1 MISFIDQFL
10 NIPHSSVA
18 MVILFS
24 AVEERRRDR
33 CNGMP
38 QCTRKQARAAAYILN
53 TTMQGAGPAG
63 VGQDHVQQL
72 LLTLHSFHY
81 GVCIEKRNT

>member
-1 MISFIDQFL
+1 
-10 NIPHSSVA
+10 

-33 CNGMP
+33 NATMH
-38 QCTRKQARAAAYILN
+38 QKASARRGVYFECHY
-53 TTMQGAGPAG
+53 AGGWARGAG

-81 GVCIEKRNT
+81 SVCIEKRNT